1 MKQVDHSPGTG
12 RLLSRRRGRTALG
25 SGLFLGTLLLILIAA
40 LAALTTALTLNIQAG
55 VSAYIVGEGY
65 WSKAQQ
71 EAVFALYRYSHSG
84 EAADLE
90 RARRALGVPL
100 GDHAAR
106 LALEQSPP
114 DLAAAREGFL
124 RGGNASEDVARMIW
138 MFRWFANAPYF
149 GDALAIWK
157 EADSHLLEL
166 GDVTDELEAWW
177 STADAGQEE
186 LERLRERVD
195 RLDGTLRPLEVAFSS
210 TLVNGSRWLRVRLL
224 LLSAVAFL
232 LMAALAI
239 RVLVVTRRRI
249 RDSESRFRLV
259 FRNAATGMASLD
271 AERRFAVVNDA
282 LATLLRYPADAL
294 LGIRLEDLAA
304 GEAVPSVEDT
314 DGAPLERELRR
325 GDGSRFWARCS
336 TSAIRDSGGG
346 LNSLFVIIED
356 VSEARRRAE
365 ELQHMATH
373 DGLTGLLNRREIECR
388 LAQALEQAGRDG
400 SRHVLGFI
408 DLDDFKRINDSCGHA
423 AGDVMLR
430 DVARSLRQTLRPE
443 DSVGR
448 LGGDEFA
455 ALLLNID
462 LEAAVHVARK
472 MIFAVG
478 ELQLES
484 GSQTYKL
491 SCSVGLVV
499 VDRTSGSLTTLL
511 HAADK
516 ACYVS
521 KQAGRSCVAI
531 HKGDGIELR

>member
-1 MKQVDHSPGTG
+1 
-12 RLLSRRRGRTALG
+12 
-25 SGLFLGTLLLILIAA
+25 
-40 LAALTTALTLNIQAG
+40 
-55 VSAYIVGEGY
+55 
-65 WSKAQQ
+65 
-71 EAVFALYRYSHSG
+71 
-84 EAADLE
+84 
-90 RARRALGVPL
+90 
-100 GDHAAR
+100 
-106 LALEQSPP
+106 
-114 DLAAAREGFL
+114 
-124 RGGNASEDVARMIW
+124 
-138 MFRWFANAPYF
+138 
-149 GDALAIWK
+149 
-157 EADSHLLEL
+157 
-166 GDVTDELEAWW
+166 
-177 STADAGQEE
+177 
-186 LERLRERVD
+186 
-195 RLDGTLRPLEVAFSS
+195 
-210 TLVNGSRWLRVRLL
+210 
-224 LLSAVAFL
+224 
-232 LMAALAI
+232 
-239 RVLVVTRRRI
+239 
-249 RDSESRFRLV
+249 
-259 FRNAATGMASLD
+259 
-271 AERRFAVVNDA
+271 
-282 LATLLRYPADAL
+282 
-294 LGIRLEDLAA
+294 
-304 GEAVPSVEDT
+304 
-314 DGAPLERELRR
+314 
-325 GDGSRFWARCS
+325 
-336 TSAIRDSGGG
+336 
-346 LNSLFVIIED
+346 
-356 VSEARRRAE
+356 
-365 ELQHMATH
+365 MATH